1 MKVVLS
7 YLKPYKW
14 FALIALGLMLL
25 ELVAE
30 LAQPIIIVGL
40 MLLSFVGLIATAVI
54 NTWIENQR

>member
-1 MKVVLS
+1 MRGLHLPLSAFLIWAFVFGALVVAFFL
-7 YLKPYKW
+7 
-14 FALIALGLMLL
+14 
-25 ELVAE
+25 E